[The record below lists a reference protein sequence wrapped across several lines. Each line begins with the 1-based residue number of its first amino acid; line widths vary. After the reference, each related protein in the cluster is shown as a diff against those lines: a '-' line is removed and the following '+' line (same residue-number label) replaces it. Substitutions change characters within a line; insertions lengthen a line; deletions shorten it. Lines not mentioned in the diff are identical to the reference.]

1 MTIQVGD
8 HLPQVTFRVSGADGP
23 EAKTTDDLF
32 KGRRVVLVG
41 AAQPAQIHER
51 RPHVLSPVEE
61 IGEQA
66 AGEPHGRERI
76 KIVEWDEMVK
86 HAGPQA

>member
-1 MTIQVGD
+1 MTTWEGWHRLD
-8 HLPQVTFRVSGADGP
+8 
-23 EAKTTDDLF
+23 
-32 KGRRVVLVG
+32 
-41 AAQPAQIHER
+41 AAER
-51 RPHVLSPVEE
+51 
-61 IGEQA
+61 A